1 MGFLDFL
8 SEIFGK
14 NSNDENKTYI
24 DENGYRRF
32 SDSDKLV
39 SRWIVEKELGRRLNP
54 DEEVHHIDR
63 NKLNNHQSNLQ
74 ALTPEEHNR
83 EHGLPDDYNLDY
95 YQGDLDD
102 DDLDDDDDF

>member
-1 MGFLDFL
+1 MSLFDFL
-8 SEIFGK
+8 LEIFDG
-14 NSNDENKTYI
+14 NSSRENKTYI

-39 SRWIVEKELGRRLNP
+39 SRWMVEKKLSRRLDP
-54 DEEVHHIDR
+54 DEEVHHRDR
-63 NKLNNHQSNLQ
+63 NKLNNRPGNLE

-95 YQGDLDD
+95 DD
-102 DDLDDDDDF
+102 YDDDF